1 MERIQIIVDVDAEV
15 EEDRNLQKKII
26 YAIIKKSLKYLKG
39 MIEKMEEEVIAIV
52 MAAGKG
58 TRMKSNKSKLV
69 HQIYGKELV
78 KRVVETAKK
87 AEVNEIITVVGYKKE
102 QVQAVLKD
110 SVKYAYQEEMLGT
123 GHAVM
128 QATQYLEGRK
138 GKVVILNGDVPILRP
153 ETLKNLIQK
162 SINNKEYATLLTA
175 IYDNP
180 TGYGRIIR
188 DEGGNIKGIVEQKDA
203 TEEQKEIQEINAG
216 IYCFDIEELLLALKE
231 IKPNNAQGE
240 YYLTDVIKI
249 MNDKGLKTGAVI
261 VEDNTEIL
269 GVNDRLQLE
278 MLTRILR
285 LRINQE
291 HMRNGVTIED
301 INNTYIYDDV
311 VIGTD
316 TVIHPN
322 TTIKSDVVIGED
334 CEIGPNA
341 YIREGCKL
349 ADKVK
354 VGSFVEIK
362 KTIIGEGTKV
372 PHLSYMGDCEIGSK
386 TNIGCGTITCNYD
399 GFNKSKTIIGDNS
412 FIGSNTNLVAPV
424 TLGNNTFIAAGSTI
438 TDNVPADAL
447 AIARQRQT
455 NKEGWNKK

>member
-1 MERIQIIVDVDAEV
+1 M
-15 EEDRNLQKKII
+15 K
-26 YAIIKKSLKYLKG
+26 
-39 MIEKMEEEVIAIV
+39 EEVIAVV

-102 QVQAVLKD
+102 QVQAVLED
-110 SVKYAYQEEMLGT
+110 TVKYAYQEEMLGT

-128 QATQYLEGRK
+128 QATKYLEGRK

-322 TTIKSDVVIGED
+322 TTIKSGVVIGED

-341 YIREGCKL
+341 YIREKCKL
-349 ADKVK
+349 ANKVK

-362 KTIIGEGTKV
+362 NTIIGEGTKV
-372 PHLSYMGDCEIGSK
+372 PHLSYMGDCEIGGK

-424 TLGNNTFIAAGSTI
+424 TLGKNTFIAAGSTI
-438 TDNVPADAL
+438 TDDVPDNAL

>member
-1 MERIQIIVDVDAEV
+1 ME
-15 EEDRNLQKKII
+15 N
-26 YAIIKKSLKYLKG
+26 
-39 MIEKMEEEVIAIV
+39 EVIAVIL
-52 MAAGKG
+52 AAGKG

-69 HQIYGKELV
+69 HKIYGKELV
-78 KRVVETAKK
+78 TRVVDVAKK
-87 AEVNEIITVVGYKKE
+87 ADVNDIVAVVGYKKE
-102 QVQAVLKD
+102 QVEEVLKD
-110 SVKYAYQEEMLGT
+110 KVKYAYQEEMLGT

-128 QATQYLEGRK
+128 QAVKYLEGRK
-138 GKVVILNGDVPILRP
+138 GKVLVLNGDVPILRP
-153 ETLKNLIQK
+153 ETLKNLVQK
-162 SINNKEYATLLTA
+162 SIHNKEYATLLTA

-180 TGYGRIIR
+180 TGYGRIVR
-188 DEGGNIKGIVEQKDA
+188 DEGGNIKAIVEQKDA
-203 TEEQKEIQEINAG
+203 TEEQKEIKEINAG

-231 IKPNNAQGE
+231 ITPNNAQGE

-269 GVNDRLQLE
+269 GVNDRMQLE

-291 HMRNGVTIED
+291 HMKNGVTIED
-301 INNTYIYDDV
+301 INTTYIYDDV
-311 VIGTD
+311 EIGTD

-322 TTIKSDVVIGED
+322 TTIKSGVKIGAD

-341 YIREGCKL
+341 YIREGCEL
-349 ADKVK
+349 SDKVK
-354 VGSFVEIK
+354 IGSFVEVK
-362 KTIIGEGTKV
+362 KAIIGEGTKV

-399 GFNKSKTIIGDNS
+399 GFNKSKTIIGNNN

-424 TLGNNTFIAAGSTI
+424 TLGDNVFVAAGSTI
-438 TDNVPADAL
+438 TDDVPANAL
-447 AIARQRQT
+447 AIARQRQV